1 MSTTVH
7 ECLQNAQLN
16 FQNVARLAPVLAAH
30 PIWQMA
36 MEQLSNA
43 LAAIDNG
50 RDLNFVIQDG
60 MGEDVKL

>member
-7 ECLQNAQLN
+7 EALLSAQLN
-16 FQNVARLAPVLAAH
+16 FQTMSKMAPGLSAH
-30 PIWQMA
+30 PIWQIA

-43 LAAIDNG
+43 LTAIDNG

-60 MGEDVKL
+60 MGGEIKL